1 LRFRLLC
8 GANPY
13 ERNSGLF
20 LTSLPRA
27 RKVIELYPG
36 YSRKQFLLI
45 SPVAAIRSSIT
56 KRTLRERSHMS
67 YTIPQLL
74 SMSSVA
80 LDELF
85 QQSRTGE
92 IPNGEARGTAIIAP
106 GTAYSE
112 EIAQFIN
119 HFAWQGK
126 TFDAASGTLVNRILP
141 FGLNAILAKVY
152 KGQSWFDQKE
162 CIVLDY
168 SSTSLIAHWIRD
180 EIRLI
185 GSEMYLGLVYWDNS
199 KLIHFA
205 LQF

>member
-1 LRFRLLC
+1 
-8 GANPY
+8 
-13 ERNSGLF
+13 
-20 LTSLPRA
+20 
-27 RKVIELYPG
+27 
-36 YSRKQFLLI
+36 
-45 SPVAAIRSSIT
+45 
-56 KRTLRERSHMS
+56 MS

-74 SMSSVA
+74 SMPSAA
-80 LDELF
+80 LDDLF
-85 QQSRTGE
+85 RQSPTGE
-92 IPNGEARGTAIIAP
+92 IPNGEAQGTAILAS

-112 EIAQFIN
+112 EIAKFIN

-126 TFDAASGTLVNRILP
+126 NFDAASGTLVNRILP

-185 GSEMYLGLVYWDNS
+185 GPNMYLGIVYWDKS